1 MAKQQVILVDR
12 NNRKLGAEEK
22 LSAHQKNLKHRSFSI
37 LIFNQKN
44 QLLLQQRNRNKYH
57 AGGLWSNTCCS
68 HPAPGEETAQAAKR
82 RLKKEMG
89 ISCSLKEIFSFNY
102 QTKLGGIFENE
113 FDHVFVGRYN
123 GNPKPDPEE
132 VEAWQW
138 IDLKKLKTDIK
149 RNPGKY
155 TYWFKSIIEKY
166 WDKIEKT
173 LEKEA
178 HPFYKFAVRYNPMLG
193 KKLKE
198 VHFFVPSG
206 GCQKARKTGPCT
218 MCVFYEPWKLLD
230 APARKPTIKEIT
242 NLYHQHVFSLI
253 LSTSAELLRLDGGG
267 SFINENEFPV
277 SALCTIFK
285 NFLPKTIRIVE
296 IESRPEF
303 VTDKVLRQLKNV
315 LPKGVNLLV
324 HMGIETGSEVY
335 RNQLLNKNTT
345 DKEITTAVKK
355 LQKYGFKSGAYLL
368 AGLPKLTREQSITDA
383 IASIRFCS
391 QIGFD
396 SIVLCPTVVP
406 DLNSKL
412 GDLYKKK
419 QFFPLRYRDIIN
431 IVDATKDCPVVLAFG
446 DDPPAAVGTSGSLA
460 DKEKLDYFRENHI
473 LNFEG
478 IKNEKN

>member
-1 MAKQQVILVDR
+1 
-12 NNRKLGAEEK
+12 
-22 LSAHQKNLKHRSFSI
+22 
-37 LIFNQKN
+37 
-44 QLLLQQRNRNKYH
+44 
-57 AGGLWSNTCCS
+57 
-68 HPAPGEETAQAAKR
+68 
-82 RLKKEMG
+82 
-89 ISCSLKEIFSFNY
+89 
-102 QTKLGGIFENE
+102 
-113 FDHVFVGRYN
+113 
-123 GNPKPDPEE
+123 
-132 VEAWQW
+132 
-138 IDLKKLKTDIK
+138 
-149 RNPGKY
+149 
-155 TYWFKSIIEKY
+155 
-166 WDKIEKT
+166 
-173 LEKEA
+173 
-178 HPFYKFAVRYNPMLG
+178 
-193 KKLKE
+193 
-198 VHFFVPSG
+198 
-206 GCQKARKTGPCT
+206 
-218 MCVFYEPWKLLD
+218 MCVYYKPWKLLD
-230 APARKPTIKEIT
+230 APARKPTPKEIT
-242 NLYHQHVFSLI
+242 NLYNQHVYPLI
-253 LSTSAELLRLDGGG
+253 LSTSAELLRFDGGG

-277 SALCTIFK
+277 SALCTILK
-285 NFLPKTIRIVE
+285 KFLPKTIRIVE

-315 LPKGVNLLV
+315 LPKGVDLLV
-324 HMGIETGSEVY
+324 HMGIETGSELY

-345 DKEITTAVKK
+345 DKEITTAVKR

-383 IASIRFCS
+383 IESIRSCS